1 MTADCVS
8 FTFRGLNI
16 VIRTHVTWEELKMYV
31 NKMKTCLEYVG
42 RLENNIILFYPRG
55 PTSSYNLK
63 SFFISWY
70 ITSILVLI

>member
-1 MTADCVS
+1 
-8 FTFRGLNI
+8 
-16 VIRTHVTWEELKMYV
+16 MYV